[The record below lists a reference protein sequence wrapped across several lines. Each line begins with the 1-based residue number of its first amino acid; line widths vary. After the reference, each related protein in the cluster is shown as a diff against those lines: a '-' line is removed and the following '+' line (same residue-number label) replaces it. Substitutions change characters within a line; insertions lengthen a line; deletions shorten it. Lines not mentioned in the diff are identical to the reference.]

1 MKLEI
6 MQYFDNTGK
15 EISHRIPE
23 SGSADIKMGAQLIV
37 QENQAAVFFRDG
49 KALDTFKSGRHVL
62 STMNIPL
69 LTKLL
74 SLPFGFK
81 SPFQAQVYFLNLQT
95 FLNLKW
101 GTKEPVSFKD
111 SELGYVRLRAF
122 GVYSIKV
129 TNPQLFIGEVVGTR
143 AIYTADD
150 IEDFLRNVIVGRLND
165 ILGEN
170 LKTIFELPQYFDELG
185 VGMKA
190 RVSDDFAKYGI
201 EISDFIINSITP
213 PEEVQKSIDERAGMG
228 AVGDMGKFMN
238 FKAAKAMEKAAEAGG
253 EASSGMGMGLG
264 AGFGM
269 MMPGMINQSMN
280 QAGQNSGQGV
290 QGGGQQS
297 VPMVECT
304 KCKAPIPA
312 ASKFCSECGTK
323 VKKGKFCT
331 KCGLP
336 LSARAKFCSG
346 CGEKVQKK

>member
-6 MQYFDNTGK
+6 IQYFDDTGN

-23 SGSADIKMGAQLIV
+23 SGSSDIKMGAQLIV

-49 KALDTFKSGRHVL
+49 KALDTFSSGRHVL

-81 SPFQAQVYFLNLQT
+81 SPFQAQVYFVNLKT

-122 GVYSIKV
+122 GVYSIKI
-129 TNPQLFIGEVVGTR
+129 TNPQLFIGEVAGTQ
-143 AIYTADD
+143 AIYTSDD

-165 ILGEN
+165 LLGEN
-170 LKTIFELPQYFDELG
+170 LKTIFDLPQYFDELG
-185 VGMKA
+185 VGIKS
-190 RVSDDFAKYGI
+190 RLEDDFGKYGLS
-201 EISDFIINSITP
+201 ISDFVINSVTP
-213 PEEVQKSIDERAGMG
+213 PEEVQKSIDERGGMG
-228 AVGDMGKFMN
+228 AIGDMGKFMN
-238 FKAAKAMEKAAEAGG
+238 FKAAKSMEKAAEAGG

-269 MMPGMINQSMN
+269 MMPGMINKSMN
-280 QAGQNSGQGV
+280 QVGQNQNQSSTNGNPSV
-290 QGGGQQS
+290 QMIS
-297 VPMVECT
+297 CT
-304 KCKAPIPA
+304 KCKTSVPVG
-312 ASKFCSECGTK
+312 SKYCSECGN
-323 VKKGKFCT
+323 KFEHEHFCA
-331 KCGLP
+331 KCGVKLTP
-336 LSARAKFCSG
+336 DAKFCSG
-346 CGEKVQKK
+346 CGEKII

>member
-6 MQYFDNTGK
+6 IQHFDNTGT

-37 QENQAAVFFRDG
+37 QENQTAVFFRDG
-49 KALDTFKSGRHVL
+49 KALDTFKSGRHTL

-81 SPFQAQVYFLNLQT
+81 SPFQAQVYFLNMQT

-122 GVYSIKV
+122 GIYSMKIS
-129 TNPQLFIGEVVGTR
+129 NPQLFIGEVAGTKGVF
-143 AIYTADD
+143 TTDD
-150 IEDFLRNVIVGRLND
+150 IEDFLRNVVVGRLND
-165 ILGEN
+165 LLGEN
-170 LKTIFELPQYFDELG
+170 LKTIFDLPQYFDELG
-185 VGMKA
+185 VGMKS
-190 RVSDDFAKYGI
+190 RIGDDFAKYGL
-201 EISDFIINSITP
+201 EIADFVINSITP

-228 AVGDMGKFMN
+228 AVGDMAKFMN
-238 FKAAKAMEKAAEAGG
+238 FKAAKSMEKAAEAGG

-269 MMPGMINQSMN
+269 MMPGMINKSMN
-280 QAGQNSGQGV
+280 QAGGGGGQPV
-290 QGGGQQS
+290 QGGQQA
-297 VPMVECT
+297 VPMISCS
-304 KCKAPIPA
+304 KCKTVIPA
-312 ASKFCSECGTK
+312 GSKFCSECGNK
-323 VKKGKFCT
+323 VETGKFCS
-331 KCGLP
+331 KCGVP
-336 LSARAKFCSG
+336 LAADAKFCSG

>member
-6 MQYFDNTGK
+6 IQHFDNTGT

-49 KALDTFKSGRHVL
+49 KALDTFKSGRHTL

-111 SELGYVRLRAF
+111 AELGYVRLRAF
-122 GVYSIKV
+122 GIYSIKV
-129 TNPQLFIGEVVGTR
+129 SNPQLFIGEVAGTR
-143 AIYTADD
+143 AVYTADD
-150 IEDFLRNVIVGRLND
+150 IEDFLRNIIVGRLND
-165 ILGEN
+165 LLGEN
-170 LKTIFELPQYFDELG
+170 LKTIFDLPRYFDELG
-185 VGMKA
+185 VGMKS
-190 RVSDDFAKYGI
+190 RIGDDFSKYGL
-201 EISDFIINSITP
+201 EIADFVINSITP

-228 AVGDMGKFMN
+228 AVGDMAKFMN
-238 FKAAKAMEKAAEAGG
+238 FKAAKSMEKAAEAGG

-280 QAGQNSGQGV
+280 QAAG
-290 QGGGQQS
+290 GGGQPARGAQATVQMIS
-297 VPMVECT
+297 CA
-304 KCKAPIPA
+304 KCNSLIPA
-312 ASKFCSECGTK
+312 GSKFCSQCGTK
-323 VKKGKFCT
+323 IESGKFCT
-331 KCGLP
+331 KCGVP
-336 LSARAKFCSG
+336 LQADSKFCSG
-346 CGEKVQKK
+346 CGEKIQKK